1 MISQRLSTVSGVV
14 SLCIPGGGSRR
25 CFRVGFKSLTFEISA
40 RQSRHTVCRLGQ
52 SDLSFAQIAGCVS
65 LTVNSQAGSHM
76 AREDKGGLRNLVIVF
91 GDQLN
96 EDLNGFH
103 KFDIRS
109 DAVLMMEVGEEA
121 TYRRTTFNAS

>member
-1 MISQRLSTVSGVV
+1 
-14 SLCIPGGGSRR
+14 
-25 CFRVGFKSLTFEISA
+25 
-40 RQSRHTVCRLGQ
+40 
-52 SDLSFAQIAGCVS
+52 
-65 LTVNSQAGSHM
+65 M
-76 AREDKGGLRNLVIVF
+76 AREDEGGLRNLVIVF